1 MAESQRLFNK
11 TTISFDQMI
20 EVLNNSSDGIM
31 VTDHLGTVTYVSP
44 VAYENMGLPEKD
56 LIGRNVD
63 DLVKEGRYDHSVV
76 KDAIVKGERTTGIV
90 TVKEGNRVVSTCTPI
105 FDEKHKMVMT
115 VTNVRV
121 QSLMDK
127 YLEELNAVKAKSRRY
142 KSAIEYIG
150 SLNKNRNAIIAE
162 SPSMIEIL
170 SYLEKVAWTN
180 STVYL
185 QGESGTGKEVLSRFI
200 HNESQRCNE
209 PFIPVNCS
217 AIPTEL
223 LESEFFGYEKGA
235 FSGALTKG
243 KPGFFEMADTGTLF
257 LDEIGDMPLLLQT
270 KLLRTIES
278 GEVQRL
284 GGTASIKTDVRLIVA
299 TNKDLALKVKDG
311 TFREDL
317 FYRINVIPVKIP
329 PLRERKEDIVPIAEH
344 FISQFNKKYDTGL
357 SLTPEMKK
365 TLEAHSWP
373 GNIRELRNLIERMVI
388 VPGSINDIAELTIAG
403 PSNENDVVIDAET
416 LHEKVEHHSG
426 DLKSLVKSVEKEYI
440 TKLLNEKEWR
450 INEIADILGIHRS
463 MLYRKMQELGIQK
476 KVGVK

>member
-1 MAESQRLFNK
+1 MAESQRIFKK
-11 TTISFDQMI
+11 TNISFDQMI

-31 VTDHLGTVTYVSP
+31 VTDSLGIITYMSP
-44 VAYENMGLPEKD
+44 VAYQNMGLPEQE
-56 LIGRNVD
+56 LIGKNVD
-63 DLVKEGRYDHSVV
+63 DLVKAGRYDHSVV
-76 KDAIVKGERTTGIV
+76 RDALVKGERTTGIV

-105 FDEKHKMVMT
+105 FDEKKKIIMT
-115 VTNVRV
+115 VTNIRI

-127 YLEELNAVKAKSRRY
+127 YLEELNSIKAKSRRY
-142 KSAIEYIG
+142 KSAMEYIG
-150 SLNKNRNAIIAE
+150 SLDKNKNAVIAE
-162 SPSMIEIL
+162 SPAMIEIL
-170 SYLEKVAWTN
+170 SYLERVAWTN

-209 PFIPVNCS
+209 PFIPVNCA
-217 AIPTEL
+217 AIPSEL

-257 LDEIGDMPLLLQT
+257 LDEIGDMPLSLQT

-284 GGTASIKTDVRLIVA
+284 GGTTLIKTDVRLIVA

-311 TFREDL
+311 SFREDL
-317 FYRINVIPVKIP
+317 YYRINVIPVKIP

-344 FISQFNKKYDTGL
+344 FISQFNKKYDTDL
-357 SLTPEMKK
+357 SLTDETKK
-365 TLEAHSWP
+365 ILEAHSWP

-388 VPGSINDIAELTIAG
+388 VPGSINDIAELTSSSSESVASID
-403 PSNENDVVIDAET
+403 SNTI
-416 LHEKVEHHSG
+416 HERSEQHTG
-426 DLKSLVKSVEKEYI
+426 DLKSLVRAVEREYI
-440 TKLLNEKEWR
+440 SKLLNEKEWR
-450 INEIADILGIHRS
+450 VNEIAEILGIHRS

>member
-1 MAESQRLFNK
+1 MTEPKRMFNN
-11 TTISFDQMI
+11 TNISFDQMI

-31 VTDHLGTVTYVSP
+31 VTDHLGIITYMSP
-44 VAYENMGLPEKD
+44 VAYENMGRSEKD
-56 LIGRNVD
+56 LIGKNVD
-63 DLVKEGRYDHSVV
+63 DLVREGRYDHSVV
-76 KDAIVKGERTTGIV
+76 RDALIKGERTTGIV

-105 FDEKHKMVMT
+105 FDANHKIIMT
-115 VTNVRV
+115 VTNIRI

-127 YLEELNAVKAKSRRY
+127 YLEELNSIKAKSRRY

-150 SLNKNRNAIIAE
+150 SLDKNKNAVIAE
-162 SPSMIEIL
+162 SPAMIEIL
-170 SYLEKVAWTN
+170 SYLERVAWTT

-200 HNESQRCNE
+200 HNESQRSNE
-209 PFIPVNCS
+209 PFIPVNCA

-223 LESEFFGYEKGA
+223 LESEFFGYEKGS

-243 KPGFFEMADTGTLF
+243 KPGFFEMADAGTLF
-257 LDEIGDMPLLLQT
+257 LDEIGDMPLPLQT

-278 GEVQRL
+278 GEVQRV
-284 GGTASIKTDVRLIVA
+284 GGTTLIKTDVRLIVA

-329 PLRERKEDIVPIAEH
+329 PLRERKEDIVPIAEY

-357 SLTPEMKK
+357 TLTTEMKK
-365 TLEAHSWP
+365 ILEAHSWP

-388 VPGSINDIAELTIAG
+388 VPGSINDIAELASSSSESAAIIDNETI
-403 PSNENDVVIDAET
+403 
-416 LHEKVEHHSG
+416 HEKSEQHTG
-426 DLKSLVKSVEKEYI
+426 DLKSLVRAVEKEYI
-440 TKLLNEKEWR
+440 SKLLNEKEWR
-450 INEIADILGIHRS
+450 VNEIADILGIHRS

>member
-1 MAESQRLFNK
+1 MAEPKRMFNN
-11 TTISFDQMI
+11 TNISFDQMI

-31 VTDHLGTVTYVSP
+31 VTDHLGIITYMSP
-44 VAYENMGLPEKD
+44 VAYENMGRSEKD
-56 LIGRNVD
+56 LIGKNVD
-63 DLVKEGRYDHSVV
+63 DLVREGRYDHSVV
-76 KDAIVKGERTTGIV
+76 RDALIKGERTTGIV

-105 FDEKHKMVMT
+105 FDANHKIIMT
-115 VTNVRV
+115 VTNIRI

-127 YLEELNAVKAKSRRY
+127 YLEELNSIKAKSRRY

-150 SLNKNRNAIIAE
+150 SLDKNKNAVIAE
-162 SPSMIEIL
+162 SPAMIEIL
-170 SYLEKVAWTN
+170 SYLERVAWTT

-200 HNESQRCNE
+200 HNESQRSNE
-209 PFIPVNCS
+209 PFIPVNCA

-223 LESEFFGYEKGA
+223 LESEFFGYEKGS

-243 KPGFFEMADTGTLF
+243 KPGFFEMADAGTLF
-257 LDEIGDMPLLLQT
+257 LDEIGDMPLPLQT

-278 GEVQRL
+278 GEVQRV
-284 GGTASIKTDVRLIVA
+284 GGTTLIKTDVRLIVA

-329 PLRERKEDIVPIAEH
+329 PLRERKEDIVPIAEY

-357 SLTPEMKK
+357 TLTTEMKK
-365 TLEAHSWP
+365 ILEAHSWP

-388 VPGSINDIAELTIAG
+388 VPGSINDIAELASSSSESAAIIDNETI
-403 PSNENDVVIDAET
+403 
-416 LHEKVEHHSG
+416 HEKSEQHTG
-426 DLKSLVKSVEKEYI
+426 DLKSLVRAVEKEFI
-440 TKLLNEKEWR
+440 SKLLNEKEWR
-450 INEIADILGIHRS
+450 VNEIADILGIHRS

>member
-1 MAESQRLFNK
+1 MAEPKRMFNN
-11 TTISFDQMI
+11 TNISFDQMI

-31 VTDHLGTVTYVSP
+31 VTDHLGIITYMSP
-44 VAYENMGLPEKD
+44 VAYENMGRSEKD
-56 LIGRNVD
+56 LIGKNVD
-63 DLVKEGRYDHSVV
+63 DLVREGRYDHSVV
-76 KDAIVKGERTTGIV
+76 RDALIKGERTTGIV

-105 FDEKHKMVMT
+105 FDANHKIIMT
-115 VTNVRV
+115 VTNIRI

-127 YLEELNAVKAKSRRY
+127 YLEELNSIKAKSRRY

-150 SLNKNRNAIIAE
+150 SLDKNKNAVIAE
-162 SPSMIEIL
+162 SPAMIEIL
-170 SYLEKVAWTN
+170 SYLERVAWTT

-200 HNESQRCNE
+200 HNESQRSNE
-209 PFIPVNCS
+209 PFIPVNCA

-223 LESEFFGYEKGA
+223 LESEFFGYEKGS

-243 KPGFFEMADTGTLF
+243 KPGFFEMADAGTLF
-257 LDEIGDMPLLLQT
+257 LDEIGDMPLPLQT

-278 GEVQRL
+278 GEVQRV
-284 GGTASIKTDVRLIVA
+284 GGTTLIKTDVRLIVA

-329 PLRERKEDIVPIAEH
+329 PLRERKEDIVPIAEY

-357 SLTPEMKK
+357 TLTTEMKK
-365 TLEAHSWP
+365 ILEAHSWP

-388 VPGSINDIAELTIAG
+388 VPGSINDIAELASSSSESAAIIDNETI
-403 PSNENDVVIDAET
+403 
-416 LHEKVEHHSG
+416 HEKSEQHTG
-426 DLKSLVKSVEKEYI
+426 DLKSLVRAVEKEYI
-440 TKLLNEKEWR
+440 SKLLNEKEWR
-450 INEIADILGIHRS
+450 VNEIADILGIHRS

>member
-1 MAESQRLFNK
+1 MAESQRLFK
-11 TTISFDQMI
+11 KPTISFDQMI
-20 EVLNNSSDGIM
+20 DVLNNSSDGIM
-31 VTDHLGTVTYVSP
+31 VTDHLGNVTYVSP
-44 VAYENMGLPEKD
+44 VAYQNMGLPESEM
-56 LIGRNVD
+56 IGMNVD
-63 DLVKEGRYDHSVV
+63 DLVKAGRYDHSVV

-105 FDEKHKMVMT
+105 FDENHKMVMT

-121 QSLMDK
+121 ESLMDK
-127 YLEELNAVKAKSRRY
+127 YLEELNSVKAKSRRY

-150 SLNKNRNAIIAE
+150 SLDKNKNTIIAE
-162 SPSMIEIL
+162 SPAMLEIL

-209 PFIPVNCS
+209 PFIPVNCA

-257 LDEIGDMPLLLQT
+257 LDEIGDMPLNLQT

-284 GGTASIKTDVRLIVA
+284 GGTNLIKTDVRLIVA

-311 TFREDL
+311 SFREDL
-317 FYRINVIPVKIP
+317 YYRINVIPVKIP
-329 PLRERKEDIVPIAEH
+329 PLRERKEDIVPIALH

-388 VPGSINDIAELTIAG
+388 VPGSINDIAELTIAV
-403 PSNENDVVIDAET
+403 PNSESALDSTAI
-416 LHEKVEHHSG
+416 HEKVEHHSG
-426 DLKSLVKSVEKEYI
+426 DLKSLVKAVEKEYI

-476 KVGVK
+476 KIGVK

>member
-1 MAESQRLFNK
+1 MAESHRLFNK

-31 VTDHLGTVTYVSP
+31 VTDDLGCITYMSP
-44 VAYENMGLPEKD
+44 VAYENMGRSEKD
-56 LIGRNVD
+56 LIGKNVD

-76 KDAIVKGERTTGIV
+76 RDALNKGERTTGIV

-105 FDEKHKMVMT
+105 FNENHKIVMT
-115 VTNVRV
+115 VTNIRV

-150 SLNKNRNAIIAE
+150 SLDKNRNAIIAE
-162 SPSMIEIL
+162 SPAMIEIL

-209 PFIPVNCS
+209 PFIPVNCA

-257 LDEIGDMPLLLQT
+257 LDEIGDMPLNLQT

-284 GGTASIKTDVRLIVA
+284 GGTTLIKTDVRLIVA

-311 TFREDL
+311 SFREDL
-317 FYRINVIPVKIP
+317 YYRINVIPVKIP
-329 PLRERKEDIVPIAEH
+329 PLRERIEDIVPIAEH

-357 SLTPEMKK
+357 SVTPEMKK

-388 VPGSINDIAELTIAG
+388 VPGSINDIAELTIAV
-403 PSNENDVVIDAET
+403 PTSEPVLDSTAI
-416 LHEKVEHHSG
+416 HEKVEHHSG
-426 DLKSLVKSVEKEYI
+426 DLKSLVKAIEKEYI
-440 TKLLNEKEWR
+440 TKLLNDKEWR

>member
-1 MAESQRLFNK
+1 MAESQRLFK
-11 TTISFDQMI
+11 KPTISFDQMI
-20 EVLNNSSDGIM
+20 DVLNNSSDGIM
-31 VTDHLGTVTYVSP
+31 VTDNLGNVTYVSP
-44 VAYENMGLPEKD
+44 VAYQNMGLPESEM
-56 LIGRNVD
+56 IGRNVD
-63 DLVKEGRYDHSVV
+63 DLVKSGRYDHSVV
-76 KDAIVKGERTTGIV
+76 KEAIIKGERTTGIV

-105 FDEKHKMVMT
+105 FDENHKMVMT

-127 YLEELNAVKAKSRRY
+127 YLEELNVVKAKSRRY

-150 SLNKNRNAIIAE
+150 SLDKNRNAIIAE

-217 AIPTEL
+217 AIPAEL

-257 LDEIGDMPLLLQT
+257 LDEIGDMPLNLQT

-284 GGTASIKTDVRLIVA
+284 GGTTLIKTDVRLIVA

-311 TFREDL
+311 SFREDL
-317 FYRINVIPVKIP
+317 YYRINVIPVKIP

-388 VPGSINDIAELTIAG
+388 VPGSINDIAELTIAV
-403 PSNENDVVIDAET
+403 PANEASFDMDTI
-416 LHEKVEHHSG
+416 HEKVEQHSG
-426 DLKSLVKSVEKEYI
+426 DLKSLVRAVEKEYI

-450 INEIADILGIHRS
+450 VNEIADILGIHRS
-463 MLYRKMQELGIQK
+463 MLYRKMQDLGIQK
-476 KVGVK
+476 KIGVK

>member
-1 MAESQRLFNK
+1 MAESQSLFK
-11 TTISFDQMI
+11 KPTISFDQMI
-20 EVLNNSSDGIM
+20 DVLNNSSDGIM

-76 KDAIVKGERTTGIV
+76 KEAIVRGERTTGIV

-105 FDEKHKMVMT
+105 FDANHKIIMT

-150 SLNKNRNAIIAE
+150 SLDQSKNAIIAE
-162 SPSMIEIL
+162 SPAMVEIL

-200 HNESQRCNE
+200 HNESQRSNE
-209 PFIPVNCS
+209 PFIPVNCA

-257 LDEIGDMPLLLQT
+257 LDEIGDMPLNLQT

-284 GGTASIKTDVRLIVA
+284 GGTTLIKTDVRLIVA

-311 TFREDL
+311 SFREDL
-317 FYRINVIPVKIP
+317 YYRINVIPVKIP

-344 FISQFNKKYDTGL
+344 FISQFNRKYDTGL

-365 TLEAHSWP
+365 TLEAHNWP

-388 VPGSINDIAELTIAG
+388 VPGSINDIAELTTAV
-403 PSNENDVVIDAET
+403 PASEPAFDAAA
-416 LHEKVEHHSG
+416 LSEKVAQHSG
-426 DLKSLVKSVEKEYI
+426 DLKSLVKAVEKEYI
-440 TKLLNEKEWR
+440 SRLLNEKEWR
-450 INEIADILGIHRS
+450 VNEIADILGIHRS

>member
-1 MAESQRLFNK
+1 MFNN
-11 TTISFDQMI
+11 TNISFDQMI

-31 VTDHLGTVTYVSP
+31 VTDHLGIITYMSP
-44 VAYENMGLPEKD
+44 VAYENMGRSEKD
-56 LIGRNVD
+56 LIGKNVD
-63 DLVKEGRYDHSVV
+63 DLVREGRYDHSVV
-76 KDAIVKGERTTGIV
+76 RDALIKGERTTGIV

-105 FDEKHKMVMT
+105 FDANHKIIMT
-115 VTNVRV
+115 VTNIRI

-127 YLEELNAVKAKSRRY
+127 YLEELNSIKAKSRRY

-150 SLNKNRNAIIAE
+150 SLDKNKNAVIAE
-162 SPSMIEIL
+162 SPAMIEIL
-170 SYLEKVAWTN
+170 SYLERVAWTT

-200 HNESQRCNE
+200 HNESQRSNE
-209 PFIPVNCS
+209 PFIPVNCA

-223 LESEFFGYEKGA
+223 LESEFFGYEKGS

-243 KPGFFEMADTGTLF
+243 KPGFFEMADAGTLF
-257 LDEIGDMPLLLQT
+257 LDEIGDMPLPLQT

-278 GEVQRL
+278 GEVQRV
-284 GGTASIKTDVRLIVA
+284 GGTTLIKTDVRLIVA

-329 PLRERKEDIVPIAEH
+329 PLRERKEDIVPIAEY

-357 SLTPEMKK
+357 TLTTEMKK
-365 TLEAHSWP
+365 ILEAHSWP

-388 VPGSINDIAELTIAG
+388 VPGSINDIAELASSSSESAAIIDNETI
-403 PSNENDVVIDAET
+403 
-416 LHEKVEHHSG
+416 HEKSEQHTG
-426 DLKSLVKSVEKEYI
+426 DLKSLVRAVEKEYI
-440 TKLLNEKEWR
+440 SKLLNEKEWR
-450 INEIADILGIHRS
+450 VNEIADILGIHRS

>member
-1 MAESQRLFNK
+1 VTEPKRMFNN
-11 TTISFDQMI
+11 TNISFDQMI

-31 VTDHLGTVTYVSP
+31 VTDHLGIITYMSP
-44 VAYENMGLPEKD
+44 VAYENMGRSEKD
-56 LIGRNVD
+56 LIGKNVD
-63 DLVKEGRYDHSVV
+63 DLVREGRYDHSVV
-76 KDAIVKGERTTGIV
+76 RDALIKGERTTGIV

-105 FDEKHKMVMT
+105 FDANHKIIMT
-115 VTNVRV
+115 VTNIRI

-127 YLEELNAVKAKSRRY
+127 YLEELNSIKAKSRRY

-150 SLNKNRNAIIAE
+150 SLDKNKNAVIAE
-162 SPSMIEIL
+162 SPAMIEIL
-170 SYLEKVAWTN
+170 SYLERVAWTT

-200 HNESQRCNE
+200 HNESQRSNE
-209 PFIPVNCS
+209 PFIPVNCA

-223 LESEFFGYEKGA
+223 LESEFFGYEKGS

-243 KPGFFEMADTGTLF
+243 KPGFFEMADAGTLF
-257 LDEIGDMPLLLQT
+257 LDEIGDMPLPLQT

-278 GEVQRL
+278 GEVQRV
-284 GGTASIKTDVRLIVA
+284 GGTTLIKTDVRLIVA

-329 PLRERKEDIVPIAEH
+329 PLRERKEDIVPIAEY

-357 SLTPEMKK
+357 TLTTEMKK
-365 TLEAHSWP
+365 ILEAHSWP

-388 VPGSINDIAELTIAG
+388 VPGSINDIAELASSSSESAAIIDNETI
-403 PSNENDVVIDAET
+403 
-416 LHEKVEHHSG
+416 HEKSEQHTG
-426 DLKSLVKSVEKEYI
+426 DLKSLVRAVEKEYI
-440 TKLLNEKEWR
+440 SKLLNEKEWR
-450 INEIADILGIHRS
+450 VNEIADILGIHRS

>member
-1 MAESQRLFNK
+1 MAESQVLFKK

-31 VTDHLGTVTYVSP
+31 VTDDLGFIIYMSP
-44 VAYENMGLPEKD
+44 VAYENMGLPEMD
-56 LIGRNVD
+56 LIGRKVD
-63 DLVKEGRYDHSVV
+63 DLVSEGRYDHSVIR
-76 KDAIVKGERTTGIV
+76 DAINKNERTTGIV

-105 FDEKHKMVMT
+105 FDDKHKLIMT

-121 QSLMDK
+121 QSLLDK
-127 YLEELNAVKAKSRRY
+127 YLKELSAAKDKSRRY

-150 SLNKNRNAIIAE
+150 NMNKNSSAVIAE
-162 SPSMIEIL
+162 SPSMKEIL

-200 HNESQRCNE
+200 HNESQRANE
-209 PFIPVNCS
+209 PLIPVNCS

-243 KPGFFEMADTGTLF
+243 KPGFFEMADNGTLF

-284 GGTASIKTDVRLIVA
+284 GGTSSIKTDVRLIVA

-329 PLRERKEDIVPIAEH
+329 PLRERKEDIIPIAEH
-344 FISQFNKKYDTGL
+344 FIAQFNKKYDTGL
-357 SLTPEMKK
+357 ELTPEMKNI
-365 TLEAHSWP
+365 LEAHSWP
-373 GNIRELRNLIERMVI
+373 GNLRELRNLIERMVI
-388 VPGSINDIAELTIAG
+388 VPGSINDIAELTISG
-403 PSNENDVVIDAET
+403 PANEDEVFIDADT
-416 LHEKVEHHSG
+416 IQEKAAQHSG
-426 DLKSLVKSVEKEYI
+426 DLKSLVKAIEKEYI
-440 TKLLNEKEWR
+440 TRLLNEKEWR

>member
-1 MAESQRLFNK
+1 MFNN
-11 TTISFDQMI
+11 TNISFDQMI

-31 VTDHLGTVTYVSP
+31 VTDHLGIITYMSP
-44 VAYENMGLPEKD
+44 VAYENMGRSEKD
-56 LIGRNVD
+56 LIGKNVD
-63 DLVKEGRYDHSVV
+63 DLVREGRYDHSVV
-76 KDAIVKGERTTGIV
+76 RDALIKGERTTGIV

-105 FDEKHKMVMT
+105 FDANHKIIMT
-115 VTNVRV
+115 VTNIRI

-127 YLEELNAVKAKSRRY
+127 YLEELNSIKAKSRRY

-150 SLNKNRNAIIAE
+150 SLDKNKNAVIAE
-162 SPSMIEIL
+162 SPAMIEIL
-170 SYLEKVAWTN
+170 SYLERVAWTT

-200 HNESQRCNE
+200 HNESQRSNE
-209 PFIPVNCS
+209 PFIPVNCA
-217 AIPTEL
+217 AIPLEL

-243 KPGFFEMADTGTLF
+243 KPGFFEMADAGTLF
-257 LDEIGDMPLLLQT
+257 LDEIGDMPLPLQT

-284 GGTASIKTDVRLIVA
+284 GGTSLIKTDVRLIVA
-299 TNKDLALKVKDG
+299 TNKDLSLKVKDG
-311 TFREDL
+311 SFREDL
-317 FYRINVIPVKIP
+317 YYRINVIPVKIP

-365 TLEAHSWP
+365 ILETHNWP

-388 VPGSINDIAELTIAG
+388 VPGSISDIAELTSSSSESAA
-403 PSNENDVVIDAET
+403 SIDKDT
-416 LHEKVEHHSG
+416 IHEKSEQHTG
-426 DLKSLVKSVEKEYI
+426 DLKSLVRAVEKEYI
-440 TKLLNEKEWR
+440 SKLLNEKEWR
-450 INEIADILGIHRS
+450 VNEIADILGIHRS